1 MEKPNQN
8 KRHDWIPDWILE
20 WRELLREI
28 KNSHSLTDII
38 LTKNAL

>member
-8 KRHDWIPDWILE
+8 QRHDWIPDWILE
-20 WRELLREI
+20 WREFLIEI
-28 KNSHSLTDII
+28 QNSHSLTDII